1 MDVEWAAK
9 TTVFSGPRSFL
20 ARTFSG
26 NEKNNFVF
34 LVLFSISVIGGLG
47 GGSGSWLIPGSGA
60 LGYMRGVFIF

>member
-47 GGSGSWLIPGSGA
+47 GFQLWLRPGSED
-60 LGYMRGVFIF
+60 LG

>member
-1 MDVEWAAK
+1 MDVEWAPK

-47 GGSGSWLIPGSGA
+47 GVPVVAPS
-60 LGYMRGVFIF
+60 R